1 MDTFVGFD
9 SAWTNSPQAPGAVCA
24 VTFADGAAVDFHS
37 PRLATFD
44 QALAFIQKLRSRSE
58 FLLVAIDQPTIV
70 PNMMSMRPVERVAA
84 SLVSWL
90 GGGVQPA
97 NRGRLGMFC
106 DASPIWK
113 FLKALGATED
123 PEHARIASEGQYVME
138 VFPALALASLVP
150 ACCGRLKRLCYN
162 PGRKKA
168 FHHNDWVT
176 VAEAA
181 SLEARTLGCDEL
193 ARWCT
198 SVAGSA
204 HPKKA
209 DQDQL
214 DAAICLLIAL
224 RWRLRPRE
232 ESLMLGD
239 LASGYM
245 IFPASSDVR
254 ERLTVAA
261 RKLAVP
267 VNGLI
272 PEPPRQSP
280 EAGASRF
287 AATADD
293 IGMMGNI
300 IGSVSEMRLG
310 FWLDA
315 PDEAAK
321 LGETVAESLPRI
333 AISHVRQHGN
343 SSESLS
349 LLKSHLESAAA
360 AADILIEVIEPD
372 GSAGV
377 RFAYALSQ
385 GQEKV
390 SVVLK
395 PMRNPAILLGPLA
408 PGSQG

>member
-9 SAWTNSPQAPGAVCA
+9 SAWTNNPQAPGAVCA
-24 VTFADGAAVDFHS
+24 VTFADGAAVDFKC
-37 PRLATFD
+37 PRLARFD
-44 QALAFIQKLRSRSE
+44 QALAFIQELRSRSE

-70 PNMMSMRPVERVAA
+70 PNITSMRPVERVAA

-106 DASPIWK
+106 DASPIWE

-123 PEHARIASEGQYVME
+123 PGQARVAIEGLYVME
-138 VFPALALASLVP
+138 VFPALALASLAP
-150 ACCGRLKRLCYN
+150 ACCGRLKRLRYN

-168 FHHNDWVT
+168 FRHDDWVT
-176 VAEAA
+176 VANAA

-198 SVAGSA
+198 SVAGNA
-204 HPKKA
+204 QPRKT

-245 IFPASSDVR
+245 ILPASPDVR
-254 ERLTVAA
+254 ERLTAAA
-261 RKLAVP
+261 RKLSVP
-267 VNGLI
+267 VDGLI
-272 PEPPRQSP
+272 PEPPGHSSK
-280 EAGASRF
+280 AGVSRF

-293 IGMMGNI
+293 IEMMGKF
-300 IGSVSEMRLG
+300 IGSDSKMTLG

-315 PDEAAK
+315 PDDVAK

-333 AISHVRQHGN
+333 ATSHIRQHGN
-343 SSESLS
+343 GSESLS
-349 LLKSHLESAAA
+349 LLKSDLKSAAA
-360 AADILIEVIEPD
+360 ATDILIESIEPD

-377 RFAYALSQ
+377 RFAYASNH
-385 GQEKV
+385 GQEKT
-390 SVVLK
+390 SVILR
-395 PMRNPAILLGPLA
+395 PMPDPAILLGPLA
-408 PGSQG
+408 PG

>member
-9 SAWTNSPQAPGAVCA
+9 SAWTNNSQAPGAVCA
-24 VTFADGAAVDFHS
+24 VTFVNGAAVDFHC
-37 PRLATFD
+37 PRLARFD
-44 QALAFIQKLRSRSE
+44 QALAFVQELRSRSE

-70 PNMMSMRPVERVAA
+70 PNVTSMRPVERVAA
-84 SLVSWL
+84 SFVSWL
-90 GGGVQPA
+90 GSGVQPA

-123 PEHARIASEGQYVME
+123 PEQARTAIEGQYVIE
-138 VFPALALASLVP
+138 VFPALALASLEP
-150 ACCGRLKRLCYN
+150 ACCGRLKRLRYN

-168 FHHNDWVT
+168 FRLADWVA
-176 VAEAA
+176 VANAA
-181 SLEARTLGCDEL
+181 SLEALTLGCDEL

-204 HPKKA
+204 QPKKS
-209 DQDQL
+209 DQDRL
-214 DAAICLLIAL
+214 DAAICLLTAL

-245 IFPASSDVR
+245 IFPASQDVR

-261 RKLAVP
+261 RKLSVP
-267 VNGLI
+267 VDGLI
-272 PEPPRQSP
+272 PGPPEHSP

-287 AATADD
+287 AASADD
-293 IGMMGNI
+293 IEMMGKFI
-300 IGSVSEMRLG
+300 RSYSKMTLE
-310 FWLDA
+310 FWVDA
-315 PDEAAK
+315 PDEVAK

-333 AISHVRQHGN
+333 ATSHIRQHGN
-343 SSESLS
+343 GSESLS
-349 LLKSHLESAAA
+349 LLKSDLKSAAA
-360 AADILIEVIEPD
+360 AAGILIESIEPD

-377 RFAYALSQ
+377 RFAYASNQ
-385 GQEKV
+385 GREKTLV
-390 SVVLK
+390 ILI
-395 PMRNPAILLGPLA
+395 PMPDPAILLGSSA
-408 PGSQG
+408 PG